1 MGKAQKQAMKFIVL
15 GLLLISL
22 LSCRLERNLINGG
35 VHIISNKRTSGNKI
49 ENQNNYLDSYN
60 QSICSS
66 HQVTAAHGDLAIET
80 NESKVDSIPRMEV
93 KSLSKDLK
101 IQSNHSIKTK
111 ASISLKNTT
120 KKRNK
125 LKHTTGFIISMSGLF
140 LFLLG
145 TTIAL
150 FSSEFILFGII
161 LGLIALFIMFMAIWI
176 CLYNLKSARTKKQ
189 RLLARLGIIIGSIF
203 CLPSLVILLIFLFNS
218 FI

>member
-1 MGKAQKQAMKFIVL
+1 MKFIVL

-49 ENQNNYLDSYN
+49 EQQNNYLDSYN

-66 HQVTAAHGDLAIET
+66 QQVTAEHRDLAIET

-111 ASISLKNTT
+111 SSISLKNAT

-125 LKHTTGFIISMSGLF
+125 LKHTAGFLISMSGLL
-140 LFLLG
+140 LFMLG
-145 TTIAL
+145 TFIAL

-161 LGLIALFIMFMAIWI
+161 LGLIALFIMFMAFWI

-189 RLLARLGIIIGSIF
+189 RLLAILGIIIVSIF
-203 CLPSLVILLIFLFNS
+203 CFPSLVILFILIFNS
-218 FI
+218 LI

>member
-1 MGKAQKQAMKFIVL
+1 MKFIVL

-49 ENQNNYLDSYN
+49 EQQNNYLDSYN

-66 HQVTAAHGDLAIET
+66 QQVTAEHRNLAIET

-111 ASISLKNTT
+111 SSISLKNTT

-140 LFLLG
+140 LLILG
-145 TTIAL
+145 ISLGL
-150 FSSEFILFGII
+150 FSSELAVIFFGII
-161 LGLIALFIMFMAIWI
+161 LGIIALCIMFIAIWI

-203 CLPSLVILLIFLFNS
+203 CLPSLVILLIFLFNY